1 MSEFTGTFPREA
13 AADNEISQLLPSGC
27 GVTALVNVCT
37 VLNAIDK
44 CDIHLLDTTA
54 CILRK
59 RANEAPLPQYLQ
71 SRSVAGCTGE
81 DLVQSME
88 LLVASN
94 STTLNRRIIG
104 KFWTTHDI
112 ETSECRPSISVFLRG
127 LIHEGCCAVA
137 TLNLQLF
144 GNDAWHHQMVYGVES
159 DGSSGDSRIHMM
171 NPVCCYPESVVQKL
185 ISTPSVLLVRRD
197 DVISRLDW
205 PVVDDSI
212 YDSELWRSFNV
223 REQIRA
229 VTQSLGTGGG
239 PSHVVIPANYVGG
252 IAVFQV
258 AP

>member
-1 MSEFTGTFPREA
+1 MSEFTGIFPREA

-37 VLNAIDK
+37 ALNAIDK
-44 CDIHLLDTTA
+44 SDMHLLDTTA

-94 STTLNRRIIG
+94 SKMLNRRITG

-112 ETSECRPSISVFLRG
+112 ETSVYGPSISAFLRG
-127 LIHEGCCAVA
+127 LIQEGCCAVA

-159 DGSSGDSRIHMM
+159 DENSDDSRIHMM
-171 NPVCCYPESVVQKL
+171 NPVCCYPESVAQKL
-185 ISTPSVLLVRRD
+185 ISTPSVLLVRRED
-197 DVISRLDW
+197 IISRLDW
-205 PVVDDSI
+205 PVLDDSI
-212 YDSELWRSFNV
+212 YDSELWRPFDV
-223 REQIRA
+223 REQIHA
-229 VTQSLGTGGG
+229 VTQSLETGGG